1 MFYDVTFVYS
11 NVWLMEE
18 GVYKSENGQ
27 SHERHHVVLARL
39 YFSGS
44 GMCGRDVDAGGPVTI
59 PRTAMPALTL
69 PEGPL
74 HSALHLR
81 AQSSCWGSGPGLLG
95 ADN

>member
-1 MFYDVTFVYS
+1 M
-11 NVWLMEE
+11 NVIMWSWLGYTSVGVGCEE
-18 GVYKSENGQ
+18 GTW
-27 SHERHHVVLARL
+27 VL
-39 YFSGS
+39 
-44 GMCGRDVDAGGPVTI
+44 GGPVTI

-69 PEGPL
+69 PEGPV